1 MLSKLPRR
9 ILNDNSME
17 KLLTLDE
24 VATTLKV
31 HENTILRII
40 KKAEISAI
48 KVGGQWR
55 ITTDDLCEYLEKR
68 TVKAKKLK
76 QTIF

>member
-1 MLSKLPRR
+1 M
-9 ILNDNSME
+9 DQ
-17 KLLTLDE
+17 LLTLDE
-24 VATTLKV
+24 VAETLKV

-55 ITTDDLCEYLEKR
+55 LSTDALCEYLEKR
-68 TVKAKKLK
+68 TVKAKKIK
-76 QTIF
+76 QSTL